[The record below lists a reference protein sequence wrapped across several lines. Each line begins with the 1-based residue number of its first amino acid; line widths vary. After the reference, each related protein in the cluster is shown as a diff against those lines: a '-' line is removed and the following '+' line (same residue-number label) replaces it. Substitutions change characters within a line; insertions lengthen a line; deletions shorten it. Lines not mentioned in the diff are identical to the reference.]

1 MGNPEVGLKVE
12 AKIRS
17 TDEIN
22 KLFLPGE
29 IGAILDW
36 EVRDTQTGE
45 IVIDPRTGKPNVGI
59 KKAESFVRQ
68 FMDIL
73 LVKFLNLPLKE
84 YLLITDITGAARE
97 ITNHALDFNSNGGV
111 GIVTRG
117 IIVGAGIAAPTPTIT
132 DYVLAN
138 PIAHDSGAHG
148 AGTLQYGSSSFAA
161 PTSDATTSQF
171 TITRGFSN
179 ATAGAI
185 TVYEIGLYVD
195 ACQQQKIDGPTTLTF
210 YNFMTIHDG
219 VPGGIVVGV
228 GQTLTV
234 NYRPQCVI

>member
-84 YLLITDITGAARE
+84 FILINDWKAA
-97 ITNHALDFNSNGGV
+97 IAVQLDKQEA
-111 GIVTRG
+111 RG
-117 IIVGAGIAAPTPTIT
+117 
-132 DYVLAN
+132 
-138 PIAHDSGAHG
+138 
-148 AGTLQYGSSSFAA
+148 
-161 PTSDATTSQF
+161 
-171 TITRGFSN
+171 
-179 ATAGAI
+179 
-185 TVYEIGLYVD
+185 
-195 ACQQQKIDGPTTLTF
+195 KI
-210 YNFMTIHDG
+210 Y
-219 VPGGIVVGV
+219 PG
-228 GQTLTV
+228 
-234 NYRPQCVI
+234 CCD